1 VVLYNK
7 EVNVIPAIHQSYTKL
22 RGNKETFFG
31 VFYYWIL
38 LITEASD
45 SEPIQKKE
53 ETTMKLL
60 EQTNEERREM
70 RPGTQDLI
78 QYFCKKN
85 TLGTNLLY
93 SVVKETRSSIKDITQ
108 EFEMLML
115 EKKDKLEKLDTPVRR
130 NTYKHKAFSHFL
142 INKLR
147 YERQAKRTW
156 TDDINHLFVEEHY
169 EDTHQRKINI
179 MSIRKLLAKTIPTLD
194 DDEIA
199 LVFYK
204 MGLCSGDEVREHFGN
219 ISQQAVSKRWLK
231 LRKRLAGEFAELE
244 GE

>member
-1 VVLYNK
+1 M
-7 EVNVIPAIHQSYTKL
+7 KL
-22 RGNKETFFG
+22 VTTYYRGKRQR
-31 VFYYWIL
+31 
-38 LITEASD
+38 AH
-45 SEPIQKKE
+45 KRKE
-53 ETTMKLL
+53 ETMKLL
-60 EQTNEERREM
+60 EQEKTSRERRGFS
-70 RPGTQDLI
+70 PGTGDI
-78 QYFCKKN
+78 VKYYCKNN

-93 SVVKETRSSIKDITQ
+93 AVVRETRSSIKDLTQ
-108 EFEMLML
+108 EFELLML
-115 EKKDKLEKLDTPVRR
+115 ENRDKLEKLDTLVRV
-130 NTYKHKAFSHFL
+130 NTYKHKAFGHFL

-156 TDDINHLFVEEHY
+156 ANDHNRLFAEEPQK
-169 EDTHQRKINI
+169 EIHQRKINI

>member
-1 VVLYNK
+1 
-7 EVNVIPAIHQSYTKL
+7 
-22 RGNKETFFG
+22 
-31 VFYYWIL
+31 
-38 LITEASD
+38 
-45 SEPIQKKE
+45 
-53 ETTMKLL
+53 MKLL
-60 EQTNEERREM
+60 EQNNEERSEI
-70 RPGTQDLI
+70 RPGSQDLI
-78 QYFCKKN
+78 RYFCKKN

-93 SVVKETRSSIKDITQ
+93 TVVRETRSSVMDLTQ

-115 EKKDKLEKLDTPVRR
+115 EKKDKLKKLDTLVRV
-130 NTYKHKAFSHFL
+130 NTYKHKAFGHFL

-156 TDDINHLFVEEHY
+156 TNDINRLFVEEHY
-169 EDTHQRKINI
+169 KDTHQRTINI